1 MKSLWGA
8 AALTLLLTGHA
19 VAQAWP
25 NPNLRP
31 LHGDIHLSGGFLP
44 DPHDLRVNTGG
55 PIRVSNF
62 QSGCS
67 GYVTEAPTVSVHWS
81 SGSGAL
87 PLIFTTANSDRDPT
101 ILVRDPAGAWHCDD
115 DGGAGLNPL
124 FEARN
129 ARTGRYDVWIGTF
142 SDARGVATFR
152 VTELNND
159 DVGSQSSSSGQVT
172 PTARAVVT
180 GRPPNHHLS
189 PRFGVINLA
198 AGFVPDPHTL
208 NVTAGGNIT
217 AGDISSSCRG
227 FISDAPTARLEWRAG
242 SGGLPLLISARSDG
256 DTTLLV
262 RAPDGSWYCND
273 DGAGGLNPL
282 FASTAAQSGRYD
294 IWVGRYSQGTISAA
308 LSISELIG
316 NVSTAHRSIDDMS
329 DDEYC
334 EYVNWE
340 DPDCW

>member
-1 MKSLWGA
+1 MKHFWGA
-8 AALTLLLTGHA
+8 AALTLLLAGNA
-19 VAQAWP
+19 AAQTSP

-31 LHGDIHLSGGFLP
+31 LHGEIHLSGGFLP

-55 PIRVSNF
+55 PIRVGNF

-67 GYVTEAPTVSVHWS
+67 GYITEAPTVSVHWT

-87 PLIFTTANSDRDPT
+87 PLFFTTTGSDRDPT
-101 ILVRDPAGAWHCDD
+101 MLVRDPGGAWHCDD
-115 DGGAGLNPL
+115 DGGDGLNPL

-129 ARTGRYDVWIGTF
+129 ARSGRYDVWIGTF
-142 SDARGVATFR
+142 SDTRGVATFQ
-152 VTELNND
+152 VTELNNRAA
-159 DVGSQSSSSGQVT
+159 GSQSSFSSQVT

-189 PRFGVINLA
+189 PRFGTINLA
-198 AGFVPDPHTL
+198 AGFIPDPHAL
-208 NVTAGGNIT
+208 AVTAGGNVT
-217 AGDISSSCRG
+217 AGDISATCRG

-256 DTTLLV
+256 DTTLMV
-262 RAPDGSWYCND
+262 RVPDGSWYCD
-273 DGAGGLNPL
+273 DDSAEGLNPL
-282 FASTAAQSGRYD
+282 FASTSAQSGRYD
-294 IWVGRYSQGTISAA
+294 IWVGRYSPGTTSAT
-308 LSISELIG
+308 LIISELIS
-316 NVSTAHRSIDDMS
+316 NIITPSRSIDDMS

>member
-1 MKSLWGA
+1 MKSLLA
-8 AALTLLLTGHA
+8 AATITLLLTGHA
-19 VAQAWP
+19 AAQISP

-44 DPHDLRVNTGG
+44 DPHDLRVNAGG
-55 PIRVSNF
+55 PIRVGSF
-62 QSGCS
+62 RSGCS

-87 PLIFTTANSDRDPT
+87 PLFFTTTGSDRDPT
-101 ILVRDPAGAWHCDD
+101 ILVRDPSGAWHCDD
-115 DGGAGLNPL
+115 DGGDGLNPL

-129 ARTGRYDVWIGTF
+129 ARTGRYDVWVGTF
-142 SDARGVATFR
+142 SATRGVATFR
-152 VTELNND
+152 ITELNNRAG
-159 DVGSQSSSSGQVT
+159 GSAPSYSGPLDPT
-172 PTARAVVT
+172 PRAVVT

-189 PRFGVINLA
+189 PRFGIIDLS
-198 AGFVPDPHTL
+198 AGFAPDPYTL
-208 NVTAGGNIT
+208 NVNAGGNIS

-227 FISDAPTARLEWRAG
+227 FISEAPTARLQWEGGA
-242 SGGLPLLISARSDG
+242 GGLPLLIAARSDG
-256 DTTLLV
+256 DTTLLL
-262 RAPDGSWYCND
+262 RGPDGSWYCDD

-282 FASTAAQSGRYD
+282 FASTVGRSGRYD
-294 IWVGRYSQGTISAA
+294 IWVGRYSQGTISAV

-334 EYVNWE
+334 EYVDWD